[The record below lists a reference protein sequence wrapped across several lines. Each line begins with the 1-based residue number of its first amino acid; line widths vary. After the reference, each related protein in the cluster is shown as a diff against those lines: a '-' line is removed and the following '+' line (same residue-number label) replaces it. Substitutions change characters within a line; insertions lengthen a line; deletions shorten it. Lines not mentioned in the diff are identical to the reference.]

1 MKHIEVKAKHDDAM
15 EVTIGKSKYSLNLR
29 DFDEIVMKVFVEQKR
44 ELEDKVITANTYKE
58 TNKAMIELDILSRTL
73 EKITH
78 ALFVK
83 CLNETYNHYKS
94 DIDTEFQ
101 VMSFSE
107 FLSAIGI
114 EEG

>member
-1 MKHIEVKAKHDDAM
+1 MKNIEVKAKHDDEM
-15 EVTIGKSKYSLNLR
+15 EITIGKEKYSLKLS
-29 DFDEIVMKVFVEQKR
+29 DFDEIVMNVFVEQKR
-44 ELEDKVITANTYKE
+44 ELEDKVLTANNYNE
-58 TNKAMIELDILSRTL
+58 TQKAMAGLDTLSRTL

-83 CLNETYNHYKS
+83 CLSETYEHYKS
-94 DIDTEFQ
+94 DIDSEFQ
-101 VMSFSE
+101 VMSLGE